1 MSDVSCRWTRAR
13 LPLFAGGDLGGLDR
27 RSVERH
33 LISCDGCRAH
43 RAGLV
48 SALHALH
55 AAAVYDPTTPGALSL
70 WPEIADEIR
79 QSRHPAAGHL
89 GWASIF
95 WAPRTL
101 GLGFGLA
108 ATVAT
113 LALFALPR
121 QDEPRPAQVAAIVE
135 TNQPSDAHQPGADR
149 PESAL
154 VALELKDQAAPAPSP
169 AAKPEPETSRGNGN
183 GSNAGNREPAT
194 LSN

>member
-1 MSDVSCRWTRAR
+1 MSEMSCRWTRAR

-27 RSVERH
+27 RRVERH
-33 LISCDGCRAH
+33 LISCDGCRVH
-43 RAGLV
+43 RDGLG
-48 SALHALH
+48 SALNVLH
-55 AAAVYDPTTPGALSL
+55 FAAAFDPTTSGTPSL

-108 ATVAT
+108 ATIAA
-113 LALFALPR
+113 LAILALPR
-121 QDEPRPAQVAAIVE
+121 QDEPRPAQVAAQAE
-135 TNQPSDAHQPGADR
+135 TDQMGDDHQPDANR
-149 PESAL
+149 PEGELAAL
-154 VALELKDQAAPAPSP
+154 DPKDQPAPAPTP
-169 AAKPEPETSRGNGN
+169 VAKPEPETSRGTGN
-183 GSNAGNREPAT
+183 NANNREPAT